1 MPIDNDKIY
10 DKLMVFHSEFT
21 EFRGD
26 MKARVA
32 HVEKEIESARTW
44 ENVKIFCIL
53 PVTAGLHS
61 LASRLGLLKG

>member
-44 ENVKIFCIL
+44 ENVKLLIVI
-53 PVTAGLHS
+53 PI
-61 LASRLGLLKG
+61 ASSIRYFGNKLGFHI